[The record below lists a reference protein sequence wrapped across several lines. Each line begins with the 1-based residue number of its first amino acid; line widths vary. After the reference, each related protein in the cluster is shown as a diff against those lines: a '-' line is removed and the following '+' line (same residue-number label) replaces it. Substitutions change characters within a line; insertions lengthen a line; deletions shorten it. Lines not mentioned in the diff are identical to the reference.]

1 MRGKLGWAVLV
12 LGCALV
18 VFAIL
23 RGLGT
28 IPVSAS
34 GVGTTLACP
43 SPIHYVT
50 TPYTSSPPRLCVTS
64 INNAII
70 EAVGTLGVGIVL
82 IVVGMTVTFRK
93 FNQ

>member
-1 MRGKLGWAVLV
+1 MRGKLGWVAFV

-34 GVGTTLACP
+34 SLGTTLACP

-50 TPYTSSPPRLCVTS
+50 TPYASSPPRGCVS
-64 INNAII
+64 PIDNAII
-70 EAVGTLGVGIVL
+70 EAVGAFGVGIAL
-82 IVVGMTVTFRK
+82 IVVGMTVGFRTI
-93 FNQ
+93 NQ